1 MSSSAESDGL
11 SPSNNPQ
18 NISLPY
24 SPSPPCEM
32 NSAAF
37 PPGQLH
43 LLIKKTHFCEVSPRA
58 KPAPASPSP
67 DPLASQPMNPSLSSM
82 QSLKPDCKA
91 RSRKKREPKACPP
104 LSITPSVSG
113 LVQFPINC
121 SKQKKRN
128 TRTVKPKQEP
138 DCRDSGSPSGS
149 FPQTVPASKDKHDLT
164 PSLSVLAEPCSKVS
178 TSPTSNLSTDQ
189 LAELVSA
196 NNLYVSLPPTDF
208 SVLKEIL
215 SDYLFGCL
223 SPSRRYPISQ
233 KELFVLRYL
242 LRRKFFY
249 SSKTSLTS
257 KLDSLTTENCL
268 AFLLAHPQRKR
279 TQLFKRMV
287 FTKFWRYATVQGGDV
302 LGRFFN
308 GDRRY
313 DYKDPANNSGGNP
326 TNEYYERC
334 LLVPQFAQAF
344 SNALTDKRFWEEV
357 KAKSVRSF
365 NLNFGKWMKMIDSFL
380 EAQPGVEEER
390 KMLMK
395 IKFMS
400 LDANPKRIKSIFGL

>member
-1 MSSSAESDGL
+1 MSSAAESDD
-11 SPSNNPQ
+11 PSRSNDPQ
-18 NISLPY
+18 NICFPF

-32 NSAAF
+32 TSALS
-37 PPGQLH
+37 PPGQVSA
-43 LLIKKTHFCEVSPRA
+43 LIKTAHFCEASPRA
-58 KPAPASPSP
+58 RAAPGSPSP
-67 DPLASQPMNPSLSSM
+67 IPLAPQPMNPSLSPR
-82 QSLKPDCKA
+82 QSQKA
-91 RSRKKREPKACPP
+91 EGKVRSRKRREPKVCHP
-104 LSITPSVSG
+104 LSINPSVSD

-121 SKQKKRN
+121 SKQSKRN
-128 TRTVKPKQEP
+128 TRTVNPKQEP
-138 DCRDSGSPSGS
+138 DSRDSGSPSGNS
-149 FPQTVPASKDKHDLT
+149 PQAVPASKDRHDLT

-189 LAELVSA
+189 HAEIVFA
-196 NNLYVSLPPTDF
+196 DNLYVSLPPTDF

-223 SPSRRYPISQ
+223 SPSRVYPISQ

-257 KLDSLTTENCL
+257 KLDSLTADNCL
-268 AFLLAHPQRKR
+268 GFLLAHPQRKR

-287 FTKFWRYATVQGGDV
+287 FTKFWRYATAQGGDV
-302 LGRFFN
+302 LIKFFN
-308 GDRRY
+308 GNRQY

-326 TNEYYERC
+326 TNDYYERC

-344 SNALTDKRFWEEV
+344 ADALTDKKFWEEV
-357 KAKSVRSF
+357 KAKSMRSF

-380 EAQPGVEEER
+380 ENQPGVEEER